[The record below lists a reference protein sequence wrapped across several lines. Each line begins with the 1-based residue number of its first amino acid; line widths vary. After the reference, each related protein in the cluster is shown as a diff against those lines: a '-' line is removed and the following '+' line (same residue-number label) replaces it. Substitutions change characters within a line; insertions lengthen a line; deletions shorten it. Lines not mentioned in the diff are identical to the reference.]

1 MKAAITDGKG
11 NLWLADVPTPAVGE
25 YQCLCKTQACATCT
39 GTDRKH
45 IEDKLPWS
53 QNYPGILGHESI
65 GYVVEV
71 GPKVR
76 TLKEGDTVL
85 RPAAVYPGEQL
96 GEYYSMWGGFAEYGL
111 VTDRKALL
119 EDQPDAQPNNY
130 TRFQLPIPE
139 GLGLSPADA
148 TMLITLKETA
158 SYVASVGV
166 KLHSS
171 LLILGAGSVALS
183 MCRFAKVFG
192 AYPVI
197 MIGRRAAPLEHARKI
212 GADFTINTQEQN
224 PVEAARAITDGE
236 GVDFIID
243 ATGDAEFLNS
253 CLPALKPDGNMQAR
267 IDVET
272 RERTDRVRSQLTDE
286 EARKIAAEAYE
297 LDQRS
302 TEPNSPEALETL
314 PQLKIRDLPKHPFHI
329 PASVECVGGATLLRN
344 DVFSNG
350 VNYLALNFDLKGLP
364 EELWVYLPYYWEA
377 ISKLGARGMGYEQ
390 LAQRRAACTGALW
403 CRPEFLTHAED
414 GERSR
419 WSLRFSLTTLDARM
433 GEALSLMHDLLFG
446 VDPGDRD
453 RLHNVLLQIRAQRR
467 ADMTHQGHHIVLL
480 QACRGLTP
488 EGHLY
493 DTAYGLPQ
501 LTLAEHLAD
510 TFEESNDDLM
520 AKIEAVRGFLL
531 ARGRVTASFTGSDGP
546 FSEVCTALPDWL
558 SRMDGE
564 PVSDAPIG
572 FVPFDKPP
580 REGLAVPIQVA
591 HCLQVFRAPH
601 HSHPDMPALVVGAH
615 LVDLDYMVPQIRFK
629 GNAYGAL
636 FRYDPFLR
644 YFGLGSYQ
652 DPHIKRTFE
661 VFAGVTDYVHSA
673 DWTQTD
679 IDRAIIATA
688 KREMEPIR
696 PGNATHLALHR
707 HVTGQSPELR
717 EERYGRFQA
726 VTPEDAKRALLEHLE
741 ANRHRSAMCVI
752 SSREKLEEA
761 NAETPNEPLAIED
774 VLS

>member
-253 CLPALKPDGNMQAR
+253 CLPALKPDGKAAAYATYKSSDTIANTIDPAR
-267 IDVET
+267 LA
-272 RERTDRVRSQLTDE
+272 Q
-286 EARKIAAEAYE
+286 
-297 LDQRS
+297 
-302 TEPNSPEALETL
+302 
-314 PQLKIRDLPKHPFHI
+314 
-329 PASVECVGGATLLRN
+329 GATGE
-344 DVFSNG
+344 DSAHQ
-350 VNYLALNFDLKGLP
+350 YL
-364 EELWVYLPYYWEA
+364 
-377 ISKLGARGMGYEQ
+377 
-390 LAQRRAACTGALW
+390 
-403 CRPEFLTHAED
+403 
-414 GERSR
+414 
-419 WSLRFSLTTLDARM
+419 LDA
-433 GEALSLMHDLLFG
+433 
-446 VDPGDRD
+446 V
-453 RLHNVLLQIRAQRR
+453 RL
-467 ADMTHQGHHIVLL
+467 G
-480 QACRGLTP
+480 
-488 EGHLY
+488 
-493 DTAYGLPQ
+493 
-501 LTLAEHLAD
+501 
-510 TFEESNDDLM
+510 
-520 AKIEAVRGFLL
+520 
-531 ARGRVTASFTGSDGP
+531 
-546 FSEVCTALPDWL
+546 
-558 SRMDGE
+558 
-564 PVSDAPIG
+564 
-572 FVPFDKPP
+572 
-580 REGLAVPIQVA
+580 
-591 HCLQVFRAPH
+591 
-601 HSHPDMPALVVGAH
+601 
-615 LVDLDYMVPQIRFK
+615 LVDLTNYYSHRLPFERIEEGFELLKNKTAFK
-629 GNAYGAL
+629 
-636 FRYDPFLR
+636 
-644 YFGLGSYQ
+644 
-652 DPHIKRTFE
+652 I
-661 VFAGVTDYVHSA
+661 VF
-673 DWTQTD
+673 
-679 IDRAIIATA
+679 
-688 KREMEPIR
+688 EMED
-696 PGNATHLALHR
+696 
-707 HVTGQSPELR
+707 
-717 EERYGRFQA
+717 GR
-726 VTPEDAKRALLEHLE
+726 
-741 ANRHRSAMCVI
+741 
-752 SSREKLEEA
+752 
-761 NAETPNEPLAIED
+761 
-774 VLS
+774 